1 MVIRLVFVGFNLHAN
16 IILLTISSTLVSFIY
31 TDMTLSTHIRKLI
44 PAALLLVP
52 MMLHAQWFGS
62 KSDMINTL
70 RAISNGDWE
79 RPQII
84 TLDSDETIEFSFDE
98 MSHQYHRFTYH
109 ITHCD
114 ARWQPSDLIESEF
127 MDGFN
132 DQPIE
137 NWENSLNTT
146 FDYTHYSLTLPNDDV
161 TLKLS
166 GNYRLSIREDG
177 KEVAWFRFMIVED
190 KHNLSATVDGNT
202 DIDTHKSHQQVN
214 MTVSLNG
221 LNVTNPDRE
230 IYTVVMQNRRFD
242 NAVLNPKPTYNSG
255 NRLTYDHC
263 RDLIFPAG
271 NEFRRFEIVNMY
283 DYFKNVD
290 RITFHDPYYHADLI
304 EDTRHHAYSFDYD
317 HNGRYLVR
325 YNQASNSDTEADY
338 LFVHFN
344 LASEPLTGGK
354 MYVSGHFNGG
364 NLSSKYEMEY
374 DSREKAYQ
382 ATVLLKMGAYD
393 YQYLWVEDGE
403 KAAQTKPAEG
413 DWYETKNEYL
423 ILLYYRQRGSRYDR
437 LISTLSIEQ

>member
-1 MVIRLVFVGFNLHAN
+1 MVIRLVLVGFNLHAN

-52 MMLHAQWFGS
+52 MMLHAQWLGS

-114 ARWQPSDLIESEF
+114 AQWKPSNLIESEY
-127 MDGFN
+127 MNGFN

-166 GNYRLSIREDG
+166 GNYRLSISEDG

-202 DIDTHKSHQQVN
+202 DIDSHKSHQQVN
-214 MTVSLNG
+214 MAVSLNG
-221 LNVTNPDRE
+221 LNVTHPESE

-242 NAVLNPKPTYNSG
+242 NAVLNPKPTYNAG
-255 NRLTYDHC
+255 NRLTYGHC

-283 DYFKNVD
+283 DYFKNID
-290 RITFHDPYYHADLI
+290 RVTFHDPYYHATLM
-304 EDTRHHAYSFDYD
+304 EDTRHHAYTFDYD
-317 HNGRYLVR
+317 HNGRYLIR
-325 YNQASNSDTEADY
+325 YNQASDSDTEADY
-338 LFVHFN
+338 LFVHFS
-344 LASEPLTGGK
+344 LASEPMTGGK
-354 MYVSGHFNGG
+354 LYVSGHFNGG
-364 NLSSKYEMEY
+364 YLTPKYEMEY
-374 DSREKAYQ
+374 NSLEKAYQ

-393 YQYLWVEDGE
+393 YQYLWVPDDENAG
-403 KAAQTKPAEG
+403 QTKPAEG

-437 LISTLSIEQ
+437 LISTLSLE

>member
-1 MVIRLVFVGFNLHAN
+1 
-16 IILLTISSTLVSFIY
+16 
-31 TDMTLSTHIRKLI
+31 MTLITHIRKLVS
-44 PAALLLVP
+44 AALLMVP

-62 KSDMINTL
+62 RSDMINTL
-70 RAISNGDWE
+70 RVISNGDWE

-84 TLDSDETIEFSFDE
+84 RLNSDETIEFSFDE
-98 MSHQYHRFTYH
+98 MSHEYHRFTYH

-114 ARWQPSDLIESEF
+114 AGWKPSNLIESEY

-132 DQPIE
+132 DQPID
-137 NWENSLNTT
+137 NWQNSLNTT
-146 FDYTHYSLTLPNDDV
+146 FDYTHYSLTLPNDEV

-166 GNYRLSIREDG
+166 GNYRLSIQEDG
-177 KEVAWFRFMIVED
+177 NEVAWFRFMTVED
-190 KHNLSATVDGNT
+190 MHNLQATVDGNT

-230 IYTVVMQNRRFD
+230 IYTVVMQNRRLD
-242 NAVLNPKPTYNSG
+242 NAVLNSKPTYNAGS
-255 NRLTYDHC
+255 RLTYEHC

-290 RITFHDPYYHADLI
+290 RVSFHDPYYHADLM

-317 HNGRYLVR
+317 HNGRYLIR
-325 YNQASNSDTEADY
+325 YNQARDNDTEADY
-338 LFVHFN
+338 LFVHFS
-344 LASEPLTGGK
+344 LASQQLSDGH

-364 NLSSKYEMEY
+364 NTGTKWEMEY
-374 DSREKAYQ
+374 NRQTGRYE
-382 ATVLLKMGAYD
+382 ATILLKQGAYD
-393 YQYLWVEDGE
+393 YQYIWVPDGE
-403 KAAQTKPAEG
+403 TVGQTKPAEG

-437 LISTLSIEQ
+437 LISTLSME

>member
-1 MVIRLVFVGFNLHAN
+1 MVIRLVLVGFNLHAN

-52 MMLHAQWFGS
+52 MMLHAQWFGGE
-62 KSDMINTL
+62 SDMINTL

-84 TLDSDETIEFSFDE
+84 RLNSDETIEFSFDE

-114 ARWQPSDLIESEF
+114 AQWKPSDLIESEY
-127 MDGFN
+127 MNGFN

-166 GNYRLSIREDG
+166 GNYRLSISEDG

-190 KHNLSATVDGNT
+190 RHNLSATVDGNT
-202 DIDTHKSHQQVN
+202 DIDSHKSHQQVN
-214 MTVSLNG
+214 MSVSLNG
-221 LNVTNPDRE
+221 LNVTHPESE

-242 NAVLNPKPTYNSG
+242 NAVLNPKPTYNAG
-255 NRLTYDHC
+255 TRLTYGHC

-290 RITFHDPYYHADLI
+290 RVTFHDPYYHADLI
-304 EDTRHHAYSFDYD
+304 EDTRHHAYTFDYD
-317 HNGRYLVR
+317 HNGRYLIR

-338 LFVHFN
+338 LFVHFS
-344 LASEPLTGGK
+344 LASEPMTGGK
-354 MYVSGHFNGG
+354 LYVSGHFNGG
-364 NLSSKYEMEY
+364 SLTSKYEMEY
-374 DSREKAYQ
+374 NSHEKAYQ

-393 YQYLWVEDGE
+393 YQYLWVPDDETAG
-403 KAAQTKPAEG
+403 QTGPAEG

-437 LISTLSIEQ
+437 LISTMSLE

>member
-1 MVIRLVFVGFNLHAN
+1 MVIRLVLVGFNLHAN

-62 KSDMINTL
+62 ESDMINTL

-114 ARWQPSDLIESEF
+114 AQWKPSDLIESEY
-127 MDGFN
+127 MNGFN

-166 GNYRLSIREDG
+166 GNYHLSISEDG

-190 KHNLSATVDGNT
+190 RHNLSATVDGNT
-202 DIDTHKSHQQVN
+202 DIDSHKSHQQVN

-221 LNVTNPDRE
+221 LNVTHPESE

-242 NAVLNPKPTYNSG
+242 NAVLNPKPTYNAG
-255 NRLTYDHC
+255 NRLTYGHC

-290 RITFHDPYYHADLI
+290 RVTFHDPYYHADLI
-304 EDTRHHAYSFDYD
+304 EDTRHHAYTFDYD
-317 HNGRYLVR
+317 HNGRYLIR

-338 LFVHFN
+338 LFVHFS
-344 LASEPLTGGK
+344 LASEPMTGGK
-354 MYVSGHFNGG
+354 LYISGHFNGG
-364 NLSSKYEMEY
+364 SLTSKYEMEY
-374 DSREKAYQ
+374 NSREKAYQ

-393 YQYLWVEDGE
+393 YQYLRVPDDETAG
-403 KAAQTKPAEG
+403 QTEPAEG

-437 LISTLSIEQ
+437 LISTMSLE

>member
-1 MVIRLVFVGFNLHAN
+1 MALR
-16 IILLTISSTLVSFIY
+16 
-31 TDMTLSTHIRKLI
+31 THIRKLI
-44 PAALLLVP
+44 SAALLFVP

-62 KSDMINTL
+62 QSDMINTL

-79 RPQII
+79 SPQII
-84 TLDSDETIEFSFDE
+84 GLNSDESIEFSFDE

-344 LASEPLTGGK
+344 LASEPLTSGK